1 MIDLQDPPPASE
13 IRESTLVDELTRE
26 ARLLLEHDTST
37 AVVSLLS
44 AVLVLWLLGLSLRAI
59 ARLSARLGLERSR
72 RLSRFAH
79 LLQLGVLLVVM
90 GGLGKAAARIAPV
103 WVTTIIAFVIVPIA
117 LWTSGAVHDLV
128 GGVVAQLRLRLA
140 EADHVRIGDAAG
152 VVTRVGLTH
161 VELRDHAGA
170 LHRLPNRFLITQR
183 VELAARRR
191 AVPVELEL
199 LTSRTLTS
207 DESAQLADMTV
218 TSAFRAPDTPVAV
231 DRLGSPERVRLR
243 FSVWSQAAVDP
254 ARRKLE
260 RELARLVR

>member
-1 MIDLQDPPPASE
+1 VIDLEAPPSPALAPQPS
-13 IRESTLVDELTRE
+13 LVDELTRE
-26 ARLLLEHDTST
+26 ARLLLEHDAST
-37 AVVSLLS
+37 AIVSLLS

-72 RLSRFAH
+72 RLWRLAH
-79 LLQLGVLLVVM
+79 LLQLGVLVVVM
-90 GGLGKAAARIAPV
+90 GGLGKAVARIAPV
-103 WVTTIIAFVIVPIA
+103 WVITVIAFVLVPIA
-117 LWTSGAVHDLV
+117 LWTSGAVHDLI

-140 EADHVRIGDAAG
+140 EADYVRIGDAAG

-170 LHRLPNRFLITQR
+170 LHRVPNRLLTTQR

-199 LTSRTLTS
+199 LTSRALTP
-207 DESAQLADMTV
+207 DESAQLVDSTV

-231 DRLGSPERVRLR
+231 ERLGSPERVRVR
-243 FSVWSQAAVDP
+243 FSVWSQAAVEP
-254 ARRKLE
+254 ARSKLE